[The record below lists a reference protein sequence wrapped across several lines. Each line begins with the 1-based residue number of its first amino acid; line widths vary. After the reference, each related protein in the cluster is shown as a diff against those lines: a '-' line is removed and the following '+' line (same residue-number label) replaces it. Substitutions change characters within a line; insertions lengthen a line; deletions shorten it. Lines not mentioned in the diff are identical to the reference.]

1 MLEGHTDTICNIA
14 FSEDGK
20 LLASGSRDKAVKL
33 WDIESKCEIATLE
46 GHKDIVTNTVF
57 SADNKM
63 LATGSSDLSVI
74 VWDVSSRTKIVSF
87 EGHEKGIHGI

>member
-1 MLEGHTDTICNIA
+1 MLEGHTDAICDIK
-14 FSEDGK
+14 FLKDGK
-20 LLASGSRDKAVKL
+20 LLASASKDKTVKL

-46 GHKDIVTNTVF
+46 GHKDIVTSIAF
-57 SADNKM
+57 SPDNKM

-87 EGHEKGIHGI
+87 EGHEKGIRRI

>member
-1 MLEGHTDTICNIA
+1 MLEGHIDAICDIT

-20 LLASGSRDKAVKL
+20 LLASASKDKTVKL

-46 GHKDIVTNTVF
+46 GHKDIVTSTAF
-57 SADNKM
+57 SAYNKM

-87 EGHEKGIHGI
+87 EGHEEGIHRI

>member
-1 MLEGHTDTICNIA
+1 VLEGHTDTIYNIT

-20 LLASGSRDKAVKL
+20 LLASGSKDKTVKL
-33 WDIESKCEIATLE
+33 WDIENKCEIATLE
-46 GHKDIVTNTVF
+46 GHKDIVTSTAF

-87 EGHEKGIHGI
+87 EGHEKGIHRI